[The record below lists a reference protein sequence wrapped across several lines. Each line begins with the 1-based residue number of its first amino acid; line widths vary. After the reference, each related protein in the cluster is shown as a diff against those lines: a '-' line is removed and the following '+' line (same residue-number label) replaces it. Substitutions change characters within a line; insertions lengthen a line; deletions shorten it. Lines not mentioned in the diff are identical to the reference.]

1 MASAS
6 NSTAN
11 TKSDGRGRTLTDGP
25 SINKQL
31 LKVLEEAWTTG
42 FTVQSATARSQAEVV
57 AMAASLQLI
66 TTRVN
71 AQVFSRNWQITNK
84 GLRWLNEAK
93 GT

>member
-1 MASAS
+1 
-6 NSTAN
+6 
-11 TKSDGRGRTLTDGP
+11 
-25 SINKQL
+25 
-31 LKVLEEAWTTG
+31 LEEAWSTG
-42 FTVQSATARSQAEVV
+42 FTVQSATARTHAEVV

-84 GLRWLNEAK
+84 GLRYLNEAK